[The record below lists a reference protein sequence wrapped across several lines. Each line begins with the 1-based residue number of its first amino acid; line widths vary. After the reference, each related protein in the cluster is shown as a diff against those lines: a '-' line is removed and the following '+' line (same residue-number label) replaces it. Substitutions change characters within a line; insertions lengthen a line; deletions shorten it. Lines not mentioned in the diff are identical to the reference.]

1 MAQSVQVFLSHSSQL
16 QRESEQSCTII
27 ASAETTTQEFIQ
39 LSLQQLQ
46 VYEDTSFYEL
56 REQFTTESSN
66 PGRVLSKDERPVTIQ
81 NKWLERRWKGDM
93 KLCLRRRSEDVA
105 MARLLRNLS
114 PDVDNHLTADMCNL
128 TELSE
133 SAMLKTLRT
142 RFEHSKIYTYVGS
155 ILIAVNP
162 YFFYPI
168 YNPTYIQEY
177 QSVKLGEL
185 PPHIFAIADDTY
197 NSMLSSKQDQSVIIS
212 GESGAGKT
220 ESTKFLLHH
229 ILNLSAKF
237 EEGSTLEMITL
248 GTGPVLEVCVRVWLW
263 VHPCMSVHMH
273 SRLVSLHTSRAWHA
287 PAHAT
292 LTTVHCALEVQ
303 VG

>member
-1 MAQSVQVFLSHSSQL
+1 MAKSVQVFLSQNGQIHPHL
-16 QRESEQSCTII
+16 EHSCTII
-27 ASAETTTQEFIQ
+27 ASTETTAQEFIQ

-56 REQFTTESSN
+56 REQFTTEPSN

-81 NKWLERRWKGDM
+81 KKWQERKWRGDM
-93 KLCLRRRSEDVA
+93 KLCLRRRSEA
-105 MARLLRNLS
+105 ATMARLLRSLS
-114 PDVDNHLTADMCNL
+114 PDVDNHLTDDMCNL

-197 NSMLSSKQDQSVIIS
+197 NSMLSDKQDQSVIIS

-248 GTGPVLEVCVRVWLW
+248 GTGPVLEVCVCV
-263 VHPCMSVHMH
+263 SVCVCVCVCACVRACVRACVCVSVCVCVCVCVCNYSVYMYHM
-273 SRLVSLHTSRAWHA
+273 
-287 PAHAT
+287 
-292 LTTVHCALEVQ
+292 
-303 VG
+303 

>member
-1 MAQSVQVFLSHSSQL
+1 MEKA
-16 QRESEQSCTII
+16 CTVI
-27 ASAETTTQEFIQ
+27 ASTETTTQEFIQ

-56 REQFTTESSN
+56 REQFATEPSN

-81 NKWLERRWKGDM
+81 NKWLERRWRGDM
-93 KLCLRRRSEDVA
+93 KLCLRRRSEDA
-105 MARLLRNLS
+105 TMARLLRHLS

-133 SAMLKTLRT
+133 AAMLKVLRT
-142 RFEHSKIYTYVGS
+142 RFGHSKIYTYVGS

-168 YNPTYIQEY
+168 YNPTYIREY

-237 EEGSTLEMITL
+237 EERSTLDMITL
-248 GTGPVLEVCVRVWLW
+248 GTGPVLEVCEEGGAWSSQLCPYQQCFVFKLISLSQMCVYTYVRTYVY
-263 VHPCMSVHMH
+263 
-273 SRLVSLHTSRAWHA
+273 A
-287 PAHAT
+287 
-292 LTTVHCALEVQ
+292 
-303 VG
+303 